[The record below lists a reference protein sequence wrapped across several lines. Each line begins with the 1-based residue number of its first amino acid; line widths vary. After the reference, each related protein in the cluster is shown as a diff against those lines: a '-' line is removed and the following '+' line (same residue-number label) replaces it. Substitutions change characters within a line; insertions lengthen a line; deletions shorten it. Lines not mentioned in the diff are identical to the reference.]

1 MQIIHPHAYSVGVGV
16 YKILITIL
24 KNIFSFLAGAILG
37 VLIELFFVRSLL
49 VSTLTKDVGL
59 GVIALVP
66 VVVIIYSVLF
76 GGLGGSLGIIIYNV
90 IRYFKRK
97 NSS

>member
-1 MQIIHPHAYSVGVGV
+1 MIITNTTVRV

-24 KNIFSFLAGAILG
+24 KNILAFLAGAILG
-37 VLIELFFVRSLL
+37 VLIELFFIKFIL

-59 GVIALVP
+59 GVIALSP
-66 VVVIIYSVLF
+66 VVIIIYSILF
-76 GGLGGSLGIIIYNV
+76 GGLGGILGIIVYNL

-97 NSS
+97 NAR